1 MMYRKYPTE
10 VVEYVRSIAGK
21 EYKPGIAKLVNN
33 KFGLNVNKDN
43 IRSIFR
49 YYHIKSDL
57 DGRFTKGNAPWNK
70 GKEMRPETK
79 EKLLKTLF
87 KKGHVPWT
95 HREIG
100 SIRANKEGHVMIKVS
115 ETGSKTTDWRPLKN
129 IVWELRYGKVPA
141 GKIITMLDGNKY
153 NFKLSNLACI
163 TCRENAMINK
173 LGMRYNNPELTRT
186 SINIVKVNLKI
197 SDYNKRNEDGKS
209 KEKKEVI
216 TKKCLFCGEEFKTT
230 NRLRLYCSSKCRN
243 NEWKSKKK

>member
-10 VVEYVRSIAGK
+10 VVEYVRSLAGK
-21 EYKPGIAKLVNN
+21 EHKPGIAKLVNN
-33 KFGLNVNKDN
+33 KFGLNLTKDN

-49 YYHIKSDL
+49 YHHIKSEF
-57 DGRFTKGNAPWNK
+57 DGRFTKGKVPWNK
-70 GKEMRPETK
+70 GKVMRPETK

-87 KKGHVPWT
+87 HKGNVPWT
-95 HREIG
+95 HREVG
-100 SIRANKEGHVMIKVS
+100 SIRTNKEGHVIIKVA
-115 ETGSKTTDWRPLKN
+115 ETGRKTTDWRPLKN

-153 NFKLSNLACI
+153 NFNLSNLACI

-173 LGMRYNNPELTRT
+173 LGMRYNNSELTRT

-197 SDYNKRNEDGKS
+197 SDYNKRNGDGKS
-209 KEKKEVI
+209 KENKEVI

-230 NRLRLYCSSKCRN
+230 NRLRLYCSSNCRIK
-243 NEWKSKKK
+243 EWKSKKK